1 MKFTGRIFT
10 WFLIAVMTLGGS
22 CSPGPVSRKKLITII
37 DRDPGLNQSREIN
50 GIKVQAR
57 YCPYQLMVCQE
68 LQAGNKR
75 DSARV
80 SELEK
85 KYSGQYYFRLSFSK
99 HNQEVIRQLGSFSQ
113 YSNML
118 QVFAFQLGT
127 YINATTDKNDTLPL
141 RDYAFEQDYG
151 MSSANTSLLV
161 FKKSDFEN
169 AGVINLNIGEFG
181 LGIGNV
187 QFTFRK
193 KDMKG
198 IPSLNYHQL
207 D

>member
-1 MKFTGRIFT
+1 MKITGRVFT
-10 WFLIAVMTLGGS
+10 RCILPAILLLGS
-22 CSPGPVSRKKLITII
+22 CGPGQVSRKKLIGII
-37 DRDPGLNQSREIN
+37 ERDHGLNQTREVN

-57 YCPYQLMVCQE
+57 YCPYQLLVCQE
-68 LQAGNKR
+68 LQAGNRK
-75 DSARV
+75 DSTKV
-80 SELEK
+80 NELEK

-99 HNQEVIRQLGSFSQ
+99 DNKEVIRQLGSYNQ

-118 QVFAFQLGT
+118 QVFAFQLAT

-187 QFTFRK
+187 QFTFRQ
-193 KDMKG
+193 KDLKD
-198 IPSLNYHQL
+198 IPSLNYQRL